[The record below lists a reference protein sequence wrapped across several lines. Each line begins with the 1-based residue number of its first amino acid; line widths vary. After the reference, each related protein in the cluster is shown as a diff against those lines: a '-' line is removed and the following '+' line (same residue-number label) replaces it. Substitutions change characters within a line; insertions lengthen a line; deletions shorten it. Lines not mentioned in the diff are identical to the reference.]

1 MKKLVE
7 IYVAN
12 LEAYNQGVLLGNWI
26 TLPTDEEIL
35 IKELKEIGGE
45 EQAIHD
51 IYDTIGLDISEYT
64 DIKELNNFLKELD
77 KSNYIEEIKALLEAD
92 YINLQELLK
101 MDKHDIQNFVEG
113 FTILYAREDTKY
125 LNESAKIAYNY
136 IDNLGGI
143 EYLDQRTL
151 ENHFDYAYF
160 GRDLRN
166 YLYNSEEEIEN
177 MSNMSNMTDMELG
190 EHYINNVLGNIKELG
205 RDTLENHFDYAYFG
219 RDLQFKGIFAS
230 KNDLIIYM

>member
-12 LEAYNQGVLLGNWI
+12 LEAYNKGYLVGNWI
-26 TLPTDEEIL
+26 TLPAEDEIL
-35 IKELKEIGGE
+35 VKELEEIGGE

-51 IYDTIGLDISEYT
+51 VCDTIGLNISEYT

-101 MDKHDIQNFVEG
+101 MDKHNIQNFVEG

-143 EYLDQRTL
+143 EYLDKRTL
-151 ENHFDYAYF
+151 ENFFDYEYF
-160 GRDLRN
+160 GRDLRKFFYN
-166 YLYNSEEEIEN
+166 NSEDEEIEN
-177 MSNMSNMTDMELG
+177 MSDMTDMELG
-190 EHYINNVLGNIKELG
+190 EHYINNVLGDIEELG
-205 RDTLENHFDYAYFG
+205 RDTLENYFDYEYYG
-219 RDLQFKGIFAS
+219 RDLQFKGVFAS
-230 KNDLIIYM
+230 GNNLIIL

>member
-51 IYDTIGLDISEYT
+51 IFDTIGLDISEYT
-64 DIKELNNFLKELD
+64 DIKELNNFLKELEESD
-77 KSNYIEEIKALLEAD
+77 YTEEIKALLEGN

-101 MDKHDIQNFVEG
+101 MDKFDIQQLVENFI
-113 FTILYAREDTKY
+113 ILPVAEDTKH
-125 LNESAKIAYNY
+125 LKECSKIAYNY
-136 IDNLGGI
+136 IDVFGGI
-143 EYLDQRTL
+143 EYMDKRTL
-151 ENHFDYAYF
+151 ENYFNYGDF

-166 YLYNSEEEIEN
+166 FFDYEENKKIEN
-177 MSNMSNMTDMELG
+177 MTNMELA
-190 EHYINNVLGNIKELG
+190 EHYINNVLGDIKELG
-205 RDTLENHFDYAYFG
+205 RDTLENFFDYEYYG
-219 RDLQFKGIFAS
+219 RDLQFKGVFAS
-230 KNDLIIYM
+230 GNNLIIL

>member
-12 LEAYNQGVLLGNWI
+12 LEAYNQGDLVGNWI

-35 IKELKEIGGE
+35 IKELKKIGGE

-51 IYDTIGLDISEYT
+51 VYDTIGLDISEYT

-101 MDKHDIQNFVEG
+101 MDKHGIQNFVEG
-113 FTILYAREDTKY
+113 FIIVYAAEDTKH
-125 LNESAKIAYNY
+125 LSESAKIAYNY
-136 IDNLGGI
+136 IDNVFGGI
-143 EYLDQRTL
+143 EYMDKRTL
-151 ENHFDYAYF
+151 ENFFDYEYF
-160 GRDLRN
+160 GRDLRKF
-166 YLYNSEEEIEN
+166 YYNAENEEIEN
-177 MSNMSNMTDMELG
+177 MSDMSDMELA
-190 EHYINNVLGNIKELG
+190 ENYINNVLGDIKELG
-205 RDTLENHFDYAYFG
+205 RDTLENFFDYEYFG
-219 RDLQFKGIFAS
+219 RDLQFKGVFAS
-230 KNDLIIYM
+230 RNNLIIL